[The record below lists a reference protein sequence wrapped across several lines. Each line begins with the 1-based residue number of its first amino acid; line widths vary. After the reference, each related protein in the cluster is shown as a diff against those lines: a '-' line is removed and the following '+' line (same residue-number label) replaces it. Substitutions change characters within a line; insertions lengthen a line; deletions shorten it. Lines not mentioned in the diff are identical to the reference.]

1 MFYELSIIG
10 GLFWSNEVI
19 RGQIMSYFFL
29 DHSQGRIQLSNFIK
43 FIEVRALSN
52 ILFIT
57 NQFISTCTQYKSR
70 GSFSHVMIFNHVV
83 LVESTGGHL
92 VSSLLHLKQYLSLSI
107 VSVRV
112 FFRNHHQSSGDA
124 VNHVIQT

>member
-1 MFYELSIIG
+1 
-10 GLFWSNEVI
+10 
-19 RGQIMSYFFL
+19 MSYFFL

-57 NQFISTCTQYKSR
+57 NQFISTCTQYKSHDD
-70 GSFSHVMIFNHVV
+70 FDDFHHVV

-92 VSSLLHLKQYLSLSI
+92 VSSLLHFKHYLSLSI